1 MRKPADGRF
10 FEGTTTAMAVE
21 QLRRRQR
28 HERIL
33 DAALGVI
40 AQKGYQRAAVEEIAL
55 ASQTSKGGLYFH
67 FPTKQAILLAL
78 LDRLAVQLRARIH
91 SAIAAE
97 PDPIAR
103 VDIALQVVLHTF
115 ASHRTFSH
123 LFFVEAQGGGDRQV
137 AQRMA
142 AIRASFIGLLQ
153 DQFEYAVRQGA
164 IPPLDARV
172 ASRVWFGALNE
183 VISDWVLTE
192 PSTNLEDSYP
202 TLRALLLRSVGAQVS
217 SRTRSESAAPAP
229 IDGRGADGSL
239 APASGRWSADELV
252 SRLEPL
258 LAEAHRRAAQ
268 LGRPVLASLALPV
281 PAVDPLAFFERGQQ
295 LAEDRLLWTCPRTGY
310 AMVGVDAGWVVES
323 DTSDRF
329 GNANGRWQALQTE
342 AALDLP
348 AMPPTGVGPVLMGG
362 FAFDP
367 LRPRTGLWDGF
378 PATRLVLPGY
388 LLTCADGATW
398 LTVNHIAAPDAPV
411 VDAADAGQAAAS
423 LLEGSVA
430 RDAPLAGAAPKVED
444 ALSAAEW
451 KTIVAGLA
459 RQMRAGRVE
468 KVVLARECQL
478 TAEQPFDLVGALDRL
493 RSRFPSCFV
502 FAIGRGRQC
511 FMGATPERLV
521 RLRDGMV
528 STMCLAGSIARG
540 ATEDE
545 DRRLG
550 EALLNSQKD
559 RAEHEVVVRTLGGML
574 GELCNDRRPSTRR
587 CC

>member
-1 MRKPADGRF
+1 
-10 FEGTTTAMAVE
+10 MAVE

-33 DAALGVI
+33 DAALGVF

-78 LDRLAVQLRARIH
+78 LDRLAAQLRARIQ

-217 SRTRSESAAPAP
+217 ARIRGESARTAPP
-229 IDGRGADGSL
+229 NG
-239 APASGRWSADELV
+239 
-252 SRLEPL
+252 
-258 LAEAHRRAAQ
+258 
-268 LGRPVLASLALPV
+268 
-281 PAVDPLAFFERGQQ
+281 
-295 LAEDRLLWTCPRTGY
+295 RLL
-310 AMVGVDAGWVVES
+310 
-323 DTSDRF
+323 DR
-329 GNANGRWQALQTE
+329 
-342 AALDLP
+342 
-348 AMPPTGVGPVLMGG
+348 
-362 FAFDP
+362 
-367 LRPRTGLWDGF
+367 
-378 PATRLVLPGY
+378 
-388 LLTCADGATW
+388 
-398 LTVNHIAAPDAPV
+398 
-411 VDAADAGQAAAS
+411 
-423 LLEGSVA
+423 
-430 RDAPLAGAAPKVED
+430 
-444 ALSAAEW
+444 
-451 KTIVAGLA
+451 
-459 RQMRAGRVE
+459 
-468 KVVLARECQL
+468 
-478 TAEQPFDLVGALDRL
+478 
-493 RSRFPSCFV
+493 
-502 FAIGRGRQC
+502 
-511 FMGATPERLV
+511 
-521 RLRDGMV
+521 
-528 STMCLAGSIARG
+528 
-540 ATEDE
+540 
-545 DRRLG
+545 
-550 EALLNSQKD
+550 
-559 RAEHEVVVRTLGGML
+559 
-574 GELCNDRRPSTRR
+574 
-587 CC
+587 